1 MTDMMQLSLD
11 RRRFIADRTK
21 SPLPWDGGGVAE
33 YWVCASA
40 VLCLHSMTALP
51 PFSSDGQAKER
62 IRFGIVLLPNFTL
75 TAFSGFVDLL
85 RLSADEGDF
94 SKPVR
99 CSWSVIG
106 ETLASVRAS
115 CGIQITPWETYDT
128 AERFDYVVI
137 VGGLLHSG
145 PSASDA
151 TLRFIRRVAD
161 ADATLV
167 GLCTGVFSLMRA
179 GVLDGY
185 RICVSWFHYWDFVER
200 FPSVNEEALVADRL
214 FVIDHRR
221 ITCSGGRASIDV
233 AAAILLRH
241 FEMATVQKALRIL
254 LVDDMQK
261 GNAPQPHPP
270 GLAPAT
276 HPKVKRA
283 ILLMEQHV
291 GRSLSLDELAHKL
304 DLSTRQLERL
314 FKAETGKAPQAY
326 AKQVRLRTAA
336 WLLTSSDKTV
346 ADIASSCGF
355 SDASHLGREFR
366 KQFGMPPIV
375 FRDQRGTV
383 GADAVPVLQADC
395 SIGIASTDADRET
408 ERDSQLETQLDS
420 HIDSHIDKQR
430 EQGKQRSS
438 GDANAAAFDETF
450 PGRARAM

>member
-1 MTDMMQLSLD
+1 MNS
-11 RRRFIADRTK
+11 AE
-21 SPLPWDGGGVAE
+21 PLPLQSIDG
-33 YWVCASA
+33 ASK
-40 VLCLHSMTALP
+40 
-51 PFSSDGQAKER
+51 QR
-62 IRFGIVLLPNFTL
+62 IRFGIILLPNFTL

-106 ETLASVRAS
+106 ETLAPVRAS
-115 CGIQITPWETYDT
+115 CGIQITPWETFDK
-128 AERFDYVVI
+128 AEPFDYVVV

-145 PSASDA
+145 PAANDA
-151 TLRFIRRVAD
+151 TLAFIRRA
-161 ADATLV
+161 AATDATLV
-167 GLCTGVFSLMRA
+167 GMCTGVFSLMRA
-179 GVLDGY
+179 GVLEGH
-185 RICVSWFHYWDFVER
+185 RICVSWFHYWDFIER
-200 FPSVNEEALVADRL
+200 FPAVNEEALVADRL
-214 FVIDHRR
+214 FVIDRRR

-241 FEMATVQKALRIL
+241 FETATVQKALRIL

-270 GLAPAT
+270 GLAPAA

-291 GRSLSLDELAHKL
+291 GRSLSLDELARKL
-304 DLSTRQLERL
+304 DLSPRQLERL
-314 FKAETGKAPQAY
+314 FKAQTGKAPQAY

-366 KQFGMPPIV
+366 KQFGLPPMMY
-375 FRDQRGTV
+375 REQRGTAAEV
-383 GADAVPVLQADC
+383 DDG
-395 SIGIASTDADRET
+395 
-408 ERDSQLETQLDS
+408 
-420 HIDSHIDKQR
+420 
-430 EQGKQRSS
+430 S
-438 GDANAAAFDETF
+438 GYDETF
-450 PGRARAM
+450 PGRARAI